1 MLFRAFI
8 EGNTQIASTKR
19 GAKGEMETIAE

>member
-8 EGNTQIASTKR
+8 EGDIRVASTKR